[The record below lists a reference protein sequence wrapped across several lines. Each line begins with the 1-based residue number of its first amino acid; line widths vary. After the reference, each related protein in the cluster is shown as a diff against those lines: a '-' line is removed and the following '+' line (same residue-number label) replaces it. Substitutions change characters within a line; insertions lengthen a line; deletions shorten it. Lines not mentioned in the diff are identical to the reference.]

1 MLKKTMVP
9 RLPNDVI
16 TNALLQTVFF
26 LAILPT
32 GDFAHWVYNT
42 TRKLVGG

>member
-26 LAILPT
+26 FPLGI
-32 GDFAHWVYNT
+32 
-42 TRKLVGG
+42 